1 MASNDRLEYNTL
13 LYQIIYILIEVN
25 NNKKFPRA
33 LHKLGIALLK
43 MIAFQS
49 PWSGPHTF
57 PCSFPTWFHLPQ
69 FYVDRWL

>member
-1 MASNDRLEYNTL
+1 MYFAERSSIVVCLMASNDRLEYNTL

-49 PWSGPHTF
+49 P
-57 PCSFPTWFHLPQ
+57 
-69 FYVDRWL
+69 